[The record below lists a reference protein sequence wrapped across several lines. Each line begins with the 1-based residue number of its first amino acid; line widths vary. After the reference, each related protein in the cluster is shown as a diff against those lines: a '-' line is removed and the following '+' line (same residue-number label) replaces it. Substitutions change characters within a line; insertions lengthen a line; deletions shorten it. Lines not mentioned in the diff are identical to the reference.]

1 MAKTRTEVHIE
12 VDGLAPDTL
21 RVAELRGRE
30 AISQL
35 FAFELVAVTADPD
48 AVHAELVAGATACL
62 VFLEDGAEQRRI
74 HGMLTAVR
82 EQLDTEPS
90 HATFRLSFGPRAFRL
105 TMVDTLD
112 IFMDLSVPEI
122 IAKKLELV
130 GLEPGRDFALRLDTP
145 RYDKREF
152 VVQYRE
158 SDLAFIS
165 RLTEHLGVSFFFEH
179 DEGRDVLVFAD
190 DASGFRPCE
199 GGGHAHFRPRGER
212 RDVYALEKS
221 TRLIPAA
228 YVVRDYNYR
237 KPQLDLTAMAE
248 APDGFGGGVVEYG
261 AHFKTPDEGQRLAT
275 IRAEEQR
282 CTRRVYEGESDVPTL
297 AAGAKCHLE
306 GHSRGDL
313 DLLLFEV
320 VHTCK
325 QAALG
330 AADPGDAGYRNTFR
344 AIPAEVP
351 FRPARVTPKPKVHGV
366 LTGII
371 DAATR
376 GQYAEL
382 DDEGR
387 YRVRF
392 LYDTA
397 PTPQGRASRP
407 LRMMQPHAGPGYGM
421 HFPLRPGVEV
431 LITCIDG
438 DPDRPIIAGTV
449 PNPRTASPVD
459 AGNAPRN
466 VLRTGGGNELNL
478 DDTAGA
484 ERIKLTTPMAGT
496 TFQLGA
502 PNAPELGAI
511 LETYGASSTL
521 AGTSL
526 NAFSPLTSTV
536 SMISDWTSS
545 GNIYSVAEGPDGWT
559 HGGRVIEGT
568 AQFVN
573 SALDLASLGLDL
585 YLGSMEVKSK
595 AIAGI
600 QAEADADVD
609 AAQEELDRAILA
621 REAAE
626 AELTLPEAEDPLPDE
641 PSEDPLQALANA
653 KKAHDDATQALAEQQ
668 DALLEAEAAFDELV
682 RKNEGAGPNA
692 TIERAYA
699 AKVEAERA
707 VLEAKHALELPLA
720 SSAGAHAAVDVAR
733 ARLDALAS
741 ATPPAP
747 RATIEAAEADLA
759 NMTALEQAATDHEA
773 LLADPEA
780 TPSQRAEAKK
790 ALVAKQTE
798 LGWPYGRKAALDDAL
813 GDVERADPTLA
824 ERLNA
829 YRAARDEE
837 AKKAA
842 ELAEKKRSAARAA
855 KASAD
860 QEYAATES
868 KAAQGVAIA
877 QEVCAKAKAGA
888 EVLFSVATGV
898 LSTVKTLLQK
908 QSEDM
913 AQEEATKAAV
923 GALAGSIFVPDD
935 FWKRPD
941 RAAST
946 RQKIIDK
953 MTAGTLSGGMMA
965 ALRAKESVLSGANW
979 LEQLLR
985 PKSQHVVGSA
995 DTTRVFGEQHV
1006 FVHGGVAA
1014 VFGEGKALL
1023 ASQDQVQVFS
1033 PKTAE
1038 VAGNEGTAV
1047 TSQKGLLDLFG
1058 KKVLFTAT
1066 AGGKGTPPA
1075 ADGDMKVV
1083 VENAYSLETEKAGI
1097 SLAAKDKDI
1106 TFTANTVSGQKLA
1119 GTAKEVA
1126 LQGADKAELVVGA
1139 SFGLRASA
1147 SEVTVGDTARQL
1159 KIEENGVELGPANGP
1174 QLKLSDA
1181 EGHLVV
1187 SGSLT
1192 LGAPSVT
1199 FAGNAVDF
1207 GSAVVKCDDFM
1218 VLGTGLSA
1226 KLTQLQVQIKAAQTL
1241 AKTAKKLAESQAM
1254 LLAMKEKA
1262 QLEAEQLREK
1272 TARELDKAKV
1282 KVQEDT
1288 GWMTVAGN
1296 WVPGGGNV
1304 T

>member
-1 MAKTRTEVHIE
+1 MATTPHTEVQIE

-35 FAFELVAVTADPD
+35 FAFELVVVTADPD
-48 AVHAELVAGATACL
+48 AVDAEVIAGATACL
-62 VFLEDGAEQRRI
+62 VFLEDGAEKRRI

-82 EQLDTEPS
+82 EQLDGEAS

-105 TMVDTLD
+105 TMIDTLD

-122 IAKKLELV
+122 VAKKLELV
-130 GLEPGRDFALRLDTP
+130 GLESGRDFALRLDTA
-145 RYDKREF
+145 RYEKREF

-158 SDLAFIS
+158 TDLAFIS

-190 DASGFRPCE
+190 QSSGFRAIE
-199 GGGHAHFRPRGER
+199 GGGHAHFRGRGER

-282 CTRRVYEGESDVPTL
+282 CTRRVYEGESAVPTF
-297 AAGAKCHLE
+297 AAGAKCRLD
-306 GHSRGDL
+306 GHPRGDL
-313 DLLLFEV
+313 ELLLFEV

-325 QAALG
+325 QTALG
-330 AADPGDAGYRNTFR
+330 GAREEDAGYRNTFR

-366 LTGII
+366 LTGVI
-371 DAATR
+371 DASVR

-449 PNPRTASPVD
+449 PNPRTASPVG

-478 DDTAGA
+478 DDTEGA

-536 SMISDWTSS
+536 SMISSWTSS
-545 GNIYSVAEGPDGWT
+545 GNIYSVAEKADGWA
-559 HGGRVIEGT
+559 HGGRAIQGT
-568 AQFVN
+568 GQFVK
-573 SALDLASLGLDL
+573 SALDLASSGIAL
-585 YLGSMEVKSK
+585 YLGGMEVKTK
-595 AIAGI
+595 ACAAI
-600 QAEADADVD
+600 QAKADAEVD
-609 AAQEELDRAILA
+609 KAQEEADRATLD
-621 REAAE
+621 REAAHE
-626 AELTLPEAEDPLPDE
+626 KLELPAPEDPLPE
-641 PSEDPLQALANA
+641 APSADPKQALANA
-653 KKAHDDATQALAEQQ
+653 KKAYDDATQKLAEQQ
-668 DALLEAEAAFDELV
+668 AALLEAEAAFDELV
-682 RKNEGAGPNA
+682 RKNEGAGTNA
-692 TIERAYA
+692 SIERAA
-699 AKVEAERA
+699 QAKVEAERA
-707 VLEAKHALELPLA
+707 VLAAK
-720 SSAGAHAAVDVAR
+720 
-733 ARLDALAS
+733 
-741 ATPPAP
+741 
-747 RATIEAAEADLA
+747 
-759 NMTALEQAATDHEA
+759 EA
-773 LLADPEA
+773 LGAPGEGTA
-780 TPSQRAEAKK
+780 AGGAQRN
-790 ALVAKQTE
+790 
-798 LGWPYGRKAALDDAL
+798 LDDAL
-813 GDVERADPTLA
+813 AGAEAADPALA
-824 ERLNA
+824 EQVKA
-829 YRAARDEE
+829 YRAARDGE

-842 ELAEKKRSAARAA
+842 VLAEKKRNAALAA

-860 QEYAATES
+860 QEYAATKS
-868 KAAQGVAIA
+868 TAAQGVAIA
-877 QEVCAKAKAGA
+877 QEVCAKAKAGV

-898 LSTVKTLLQK
+898 LSMVKTLVEK

-913 AQEEATKAAV
+913 AKEEATKAAV
-923 GALAGSIFVPDD
+923 AALSGSIFVPAD
-935 FWKRPD
+935 FWNRTD
-941 RAAST
+941 HAAST
-946 RQKIIDK
+946 RQKIIDG
-953 MTAGTLSGGMMA
+953 MSAGTLSGGMQA
-965 ALRAKESVLSGANW
+965 ALRAQETALSGVNW

-985 PKSQHVVGSA
+985 PKSHHVVGSA
-995 DTTRVFGEQHV
+995 DTTRVYGDQHV

-1014 VFGEGKALL
+1014 VFGKSKTLL

-1038 VAGNEGTAV
+1038 LAGKTGTMV
-1047 TSQKGLLDLFG
+1047 TSRDGLLDLCG

-1066 AGGKGTPPA
+1066 ADGKGTPPA

-1083 VENAYSLETEKAGI
+1083 VQNAYSLETEKAGI
-1097 SLAAKDKDI
+1097 TLVAKDKDI
-1106 TFTANTVSGQKLA
+1106 TLRADTKDKQKVVVD
-1119 GTAKEVA
+1119 AKQVA
-1126 LQGADKAELVVGA
+1126 IRAAEQAELVVGT
-1139 SFGLRASA
+1139 SSGLCVDT
-1147 SEVTVGDTARQL
+1147 SEVTLGNTDRQL
-1159 KIEENGVELGPANGP
+1159 RVTKSCVELGTPYRA
-1174 QLKLSDA
+1174 QLELGDA
-1181 EGHLVV
+1181 VGRLVV
-1187 SGSLT
+1187 GDSLT
-1192 LGAPSVT
+1192 LGAKSVT
-1199 FAGNAVDF
+1199 FAAPNVSF
-1207 GSAVVKCDDFM
+1207 GAAVVTCDDFM

-1226 KLTQLQVQIKAAQTL
+1226 KLTQIQVEIQTAQLL
-1241 AKTAKKLAESQAM
+1241 AETAKKLADSQA
-1254 LLAMKEKA
+1254 LLLEATEKA
-1262 QLEAEQLREK
+1262 QTEMKDLAEK
-1272 TARELDKAKV
+1272 TARELDELKTTT
-1282 KVQEDT
+1282 QENT
-1288 GWMTVAGN
+1288 EWTQIAGN
-1296 WVPGGGNV
+1296 WLAGWSE